1 MNRILEMSTKEL
13 LRKTIVEQ
21 VLDGRIRQKEAAER
35 LKITERH
42 FRRILRNYREEGD
55 AGLVS
60 RKRGQVSN
68 RKTDKETLNKVI
80 EFICDPLK
88 KGFGPTFMAEKQED
102 MQGIK
107 LSKETVRKEMI
118 RCGVWEAKSK
128 KKEKIHPARPRRVCR
143 GELVQIDGSEHAWL
157 EERGPKATLLVF
169 VDDATSE
176 ILAAEFTPVESFFS
190 YGKLCKSYFRKWG
203 IPVGF
208 YCDRYSVFRSPKQKK
223 TGEETVTQFQR
234 ALSVLDIDLR
244 YAYSPEA
251 KGRVERCNGTLQD
264 RLVKEMR
271 LLGIDN
277 YDAANAYLPE
287 FIADYNRRFAVK
299 PIGSFDRHRPLDETE
314 DLDFLFSV
322 HDFRIITKALQV
334 HYDGKVYQIKTKRP
348 AYIFQKREVLI
359 TQDSDGEITAWLD
372 GNVLD
377 LEEIEKRPKQ
387 KPITA
392 SAAPK
397 TKPEPPA
404 YNHPWRAYGKKLN
417 GKPILTTMIID

>member
-1 MNRILEMSTKEL
+1 MSTKEL

-60 RKRGQVSN
+60 KKRGQVSN

-88 KGFGPTFMAEKQED
+88 NGFGPTFMAEKLED
-102 MQGIK
+102 MEGIK

-118 RCGVWEAKSK
+118 RCGVWKAKSK
-128 KKEKIHPARPRRVCR
+128 KKENLHPARPRRVCR

-176 ILAAEFTPVESFFS
+176 ILAAEFAPVESFFS

-334 HYDGKVYQIKTKRP
+334 HYDGKVYQIKTERP
-348 AYIFQKREVLI
+348 AYNFQKREVLI

-387 KPITA
+387 NPITA

-397 TKPEPPA
+397 AKPEPPA

>member
-1 MNRILEMSTKEL
+1 MSAEEL
-13 LRKTIVEQ
+13 YRKTIVDR
-21 VLDGRIRQKEAAER
+21 VLDGRKTQKEGAKA
-35 LKITERH
+35 LKVTERH
-42 FRRILRNYREEGD
+42 FRRILKRYRQEGD

-60 RKRGQVSN
+60 RKRGRNSN
-68 RKTDKETLNKVI
+68 RKTDEETKNKI
-80 EFICDPLK
+80 RKFICDPIV
-88 KGFGPTFMAEKQED
+88 KGFGPTFMAEKLEEKV
-102 MQGIK
+102 GIRV
-107 LSKETVRKEMI
+107 SKETVRKEMI
-118 RCGVWEAKSK
+118 GCGVWEAKSK
-128 KKEKIHPARPRRVCR
+128 KKEKIHPTRPRRACR

-176 ILAAEFTPVESFFS
+176 ILAAEFAPEESFFS
-190 YGKLCKSYFRKWG
+190 YGNLCKSYFRTWG
-203 IPVGF
+203 LPVGF
-208 YCDRYSVFRSPKQKK
+208 YCDRFSVFRSPRQRK

-234 ALSVLDIDLR
+234 ALSVLDIEIT

-299 PIGSFDRHRPLDETE
+299 PIESFDRHRPLDETE

-322 HDFRIITKALQV
+322 HDFRIVTKTLQV
-334 HYDGKVYQIKTKRP
+334 HYGNKAYQIKTKRP
-348 AYIFQKREVLI
+348 AYIFQNKEVLV
-359 TQDSDGEITAWLD
+359 TQDSNGEITAWLD
-372 GNVLD
+372 GNVLV

-387 KPITA
+387 SQITA
-392 SAAPK
+392 CTAPK
-397 TKPEPPA
+397 TRPDPPA
-404 YNHPWRAYGKKLN
+404 YNHPWRTYGKKLN
-417 GKPILTTMIID
+417 RKPVLTTMITN

>member
-1 MNRILEMSTKEL
+1 MSTEEL
-13 LRKTIVEQ
+13 FRKTIVER
-21 VLDGRIRQKEAAER
+21 VLDGRITQKEGAET
-35 LKITERH
+35 LKVTERH
-42 FRRILRNYREEGD
+42 IRRILKRYRQEGD

-60 RKRGQVSN
+60 RKRGRRSN
-68 RKTDKETLNKVI
+68 RKTDEETLRKVR
-80 EFICDPLK
+80 EFICDLRV
-88 KGFGPTFMAEKQED
+88 KGFGPTFMAEKLED
-102 MQGIK
+102 MEGIK

-143 GELVQIDGSEHAWL
+143 GELVQIDGSEHTWL

-176 ILAAEFTPVESFFS
+176 ILAAEFAPVESFFS

-203 IPVGF
+203 LPVGF

-234 ALSVLDIDLR
+234 ALSVLDVEIT

-271 LLGIDN
+271 LLGIDD

-287 FIADYNRRFAVK
+287 FITDYNRRFAVE
-299 PIGSFDRHRPLDETE
+299 PIESFDRHRPLNETD

-322 HDFRIITKALQV
+322 HDFRTISKTLQV
-334 HYDGKVYQIKTKRP
+334 HYDGKVYQIKSKRP
-348 AYIFQKREVLI
+348 PYIFQNKEVLI

-372 GNVLD
+372 GNALELD
-377 LEEIEKRPKQ
+377 EIEKRPKQ
-387 KPITA
+387 NKITV
-392 SAAPK
+392 STAPK
-397 TKPEPPA
+397 AKPEPPA